1 MKKIR
6 FVQVIGVILFIVY
19 IGLLVADIF
28 KGFLGNYSQLIL
40 SVIMSIIGF
49 NLLFKAVIIKSSST
63 IWFAIV
69 LISMSVAVVVI
80 SLLNGSVEKLYYV
93 FTVVPLF
100 ASLLN
105 LMVFNNLIYVKV
117 IIINMSVIVPIV
129 IKYFY
134 AFSSYWSIG
143 LSVISIIMGIII
155 CRLIKFDKEKV

>member
-105 LMVFNNLIYVKV
+105 LIVFNNLIYVKV